1 MKSCSSSLLLSI
13 GFSFLHN
20 LSAWHK
26 HTYFTFNILLKLLRG
41 PSKFGFFP
49 MNLTPELANFF
60 LRGQLAK
67 IIAASGLTNHTIM
80 QVALF
85 LLT

>member
-1 MKSCSSSLLLSI
+1 
-13 GFSFLHN
+13 
-20 LSAWHK
+20 
-26 HTYFTFNILLKLLRG
+26 
-41 PSKFGFFP
+41 

-67 IIAASGLTNHTIM
+67 IIAASGTTKHTIM